1 MTDLLPLLIGKVIPA
16 TFQSLHMCSMC
27 LGENPLF
34 FFSVF
39 PFSLI
44 SAPASHVGMHL
55 PLSRGPLWLE
65 ELLWHSSNIHICRP
79 KPHKRFYCV
88 SSGLRSGKGSSG
100 GYEEMGSGW
109 VLGQPE
115 RRWGDR
121 VAQCSHC
128 SLKLYP
134 KLSEQGKISESNQ
147 KPSGRKSCSLRC
159 LPTSRSLP

>member
-1 MTDLLPLLIGKVIPA
+1 
-16 TFQSLHMCSMC
+16 
-27 LGENPLF
+27 
-34 FFSVF
+34 
-39 PFSLI
+39 
-44 SAPASHVGMHL
+44 MHL

-65 ELLWHSSNIHICRP
+65 ELLWHRSNIHICRP

-100 GYEEMGSGW
+100 AYEEIGSGW
-109 VLGQPE
+109 VLVQPE

-121 VAQCSHC
+121 VAQCPHC

-147 KPSGRKSCSLRC
+147 KPSGRKSSSLRY
-159 LPTSRSLP
+159 LPTSLSLPWTLSSLGQELCLSFCGCAMTSASPAGTQEIITNRSTES